1 MRVQRRSYRSQ
12 ADAGRHLVADR
23 AGRDR
28 QTQFHSRSAC
38 LDFDKL
44 NGYLLAL
51 IALFMMLFYAAVV
64 VTVCRDLI
72 SRLPNRANRVGRPVA
87 RQSNRSTRTVNRSK

>member
-1 MRVQRRSYRSQ
+1 
-12 ADAGRHLVADR
+12 
-23 AGRDR
+23 
-28 QTQFHSRSAC
+28 

-64 VTVCRDLI
+64 VTVCR
-72 SRLPNRANRVGRPVA
+72 
-87 RQSNRSTRTVNRSK
+87 